1 MASTYTTNIRLE
13 KQGDGENPNSWGTIL
28 NQNVIDIIDQAIA
41 AYTTIS
47 LSTVDVTLTTNDGTT
62 DQARSPFLELQGTV
76 SSSLNVIIPSLPK
89 GYMVNNKCT
98 YENSASVTFKTASGS
113 GYNATEGSIFLVV
126 CDGTSVYSLND
137 TSFNLSATYARLSA
151 SNTFTNTNIFTSA
164 VDVNAPFTVSASASF
179 TGQTDFTSAV
189 DVNAPF
195 TVSASASFTGQ
206 TDFTGQVV
214 GGVTTLTDATSVAV
228 DFSNGNQFLL
238 QLTSAVGS
246 SRTLENPTN
255 TQVGQVGHIY
265 IIQDVSTGSKTVSFG
280 DAYKFVAGTPPTIT
294 TSVSAVDLCV
304 FSVRGT
310 SVVDVL
316 VAQDL
321 KR

>member
-47 LSTVDVTLTTNDGTT
+47 LSTVDVTLTTNDGAT

-113 GYNATEGSIFLVV
+113 GYNANEGSIFLVV
-126 CDGTSVYSLND
+126 CDGTSIYSLND

-151 SNTFTNTNIFTSA
+151 SNTFTNTNI
-164 VDVNAPFTVSASASF
+164 
-179 TGQTDFTSAV
+179 FTSAV

-265 IIQDVSTGSKTVSFG
+265 IIQDVSAGSKTVSFG
-280 DAYKFVAGTPPTIT
+280 DAYKFALGTVPTIT
-294 TSVSAVDLCV
+294 TSIGAVDLCV

>member
-47 LSTVDVTLTTNDGTT
+47 LSAVDVTLTTNDGAT

-113 GYNATEGSIFLVV
+113 GYNANEGSIFLVV

-137 TSFNLSATYARLSA
+137 TSFNLSSTYARLSA
-151 SNTFTNTNIFTSA
+151 SNTFTNTNI
-164 VDVNAPFTVSASASF
+164 
-179 TGQTDFTSAV
+179 FTSAV

-214 GGVTTLTDATSVAV
+214 GGVTTLTDATSVAI

-265 IIQDVSTGSKTVSFG
+265 IIQDVSAGLKTVSFG
-280 DAYKFVAGTPPTIT
+280 DAYKFASGTVPTIT
-294 TSVSAVDLCV
+294 TSIGAVDLCV

>member
-13 KQGDGENPNSWGTIL
+13 KQGDGENPNSWGAIL

-47 LSTVDVTLTTNDGTT
+47 LSAVDVTLTTNDGAT

-98 YENSASVTFKTASGS
+98 YENSASVTFKTATGS

-164 VDVNAPFTVSASASF
+164 IDVNAPL
-179 TGQTDFTSAV
+179 
-189 DVNAPF
+189 

-316 VAQDL
+316 IAQDL

>member
-1 MASTYTTNIRLE
+1 MASTYTTNIRLA
-13 KQGDGENPNSWGTIL
+13 KQGNGENPNSWGTIL

-47 LSTVDVTLTTNDGTT
+47 LSSVDVTLTTNDGAT

-98 YENSASVTFKTASGS
+98 YENSASVTFKTDSGS
-113 GYNATEGSIFLVV
+113 GYNATEGSIFLIV

-137 TSFNLSATYARLSA
+137 PSYARLSA
-151 SNTFTNTNIFTSA
+151 SNTFTNTNIFTS
-164 VDVNAPFTVSASASF
+164 
-179 TGQTDFTSAV
+179 
-189 DVNAPF
+189 
-195 TVSASASFTGQ
+195 
-206 TDFTGQVV
+206 QVV
-214 GGVTTLTDATSVAV
+214 GGVTTLTDDTSVSV

-294 TSVSAVDLCV
+294 ASVSAVDLCV

-310 SVVDVL
+310 SEVDVV

>member
-13 KQGDGENPNSWGTIL
+13 KQGDGENPNSWGAIL

-47 LSTVDVTLTTNDGTT
+47 LSAVDVTLTTNDGAT

-113 GYNATEGSIFLVV
+113 GYNATEGAIFLVV

-164 VDVNAPFTVSASASF
+164 VDVNAPL
-179 TGQTDFTSAV
+179 
-189 DVNAPF
+189 

-265 IIQDVSTGSKTVSFG
+265 IIQDVSAGSKTVSFG
-280 DAYKFVAGTPPTIT
+280 DAYKFASGTVPTIT
-294 TSVSAVDLCV
+294 TSIGAVDLCV

>member
-47 LSTVDVTLTTNDGTT
+47 LSAVDVTLTTNDGAT

-89 GYMVNNKCT
+89 GYVVNNKCT

-113 GYNATEGSIFLVV
+113 GYNANEGSIFLVV

-164 VDVNAPFTVSASASF
+164 I
-179 TGQTDFTSAV
+179 

-214 GGVTTLTDATSVAV
+214 GGVTTLTDATSVAI

-265 IIQDVSTGSKTVSFG
+265 IIQDVSAGSKTVSFG
-280 DAYKFVAGTPPTIT
+280 DAYKFASGTVPTIT
-294 TSVSAVDLCV
+294 TSIGAVDLCV